1 MYNTIRCVFFTRDTV
16 KRLWLSPD
24 EKQPGPNLPY
34 EEGNAMLV
42 HLMLELYNCDREL
55 LSNEPLI
62 RRVLDEYPGRVDME
76 KVSPVHL
83 YDIETSNPL
92 DAGLSGF
99 VVIAQSHISL
109 HAWPEYGE
117 VDIDICSCKEF
128 SQEDAIAFA
137 KEMFQTDDVESHFVV
152 RATRSLRPEEPDPV
166 RFAEAM
172 AARRNRAAGL
182 APAEVG

>member
-1 MYNTIRCVFFTRDTV
+1 LEANDG
-16 KRLWLSPD
+16 PD
-24 EKQPGPNLPY
+24 SNKVPFSRKTYWKED
-34 EEGNAMLV
+34 AMLV
-42 HLMLELYNCDREL
+42 HLMLELYNCDRST

-62 RRVLDEYPGRVDME
+62 RRVLDEYPARVDME

-128 SQEDAIAFA
+128 SQEVAISFA
-137 KEMFQTDDVESHFVV
+137 KEMFQSNDVEAHFVV
-152 RATRSLRPEEPDPV
+152 RGNRSLRPDMPDPA
-166 RFAEAM
+166 RYEAAM
-172 AARRNRAAGL
+172 AARL
-182 APAEVG
+182 AKSGVR

>member
-1 MYNTIRCVFFTRDTV
+1 MA
-16 KRLWLSPD
+16 LLSKGAR
-24 EKQPGPNLPY
+24 ENNQ
-34 EEGNAMLV
+34 EEDAMLV

-55 LSNEPLI
+55 LSNEPLL

-92 DAGLSGF
+92 DAGMSGF
-99 VVIAQSHISL
+99 VVIAQSHISM

-137 KEMFQTDDVESHFVV
+137 KEMFQSEDVEAHFVI
-152 RATRSLRPEEPDPV
+152 RGNRSLRPDVPDPARYEAAMEARLAKTGV
-166 RFAEAM
+166 R
-172 AARRNRAAGL
+172 
-182 APAEVG
+182 

>member
-1 MYNTIRCVFFTRDTV
+1 
-16 KRLWLSPD
+16 
-24 EKQPGPNLPY
+24 
-34 EEGNAMLV
+34 
-42 HLMLELYNCDREL
+42 MLELYNIERET
-55 LSNEPLI
+55 LSNERLI
-62 RRVLDEYPGRVDME
+62 RSVLDQYPSRVGME

-109 HAWPEYGE
+109 HAWPEYRE

-137 KEMFQTDDVESHFVV
+137 KEIFQTDDVETHFVV

-166 RFAEAM
+166 RYEQAMEA
-172 AARRNRAAGL
+172 RLTKAG
-182 APAEVG
+182 VR

>member
-1 MYNTIRCVFFTRDTV
+1 
-16 KRLWLSPD
+16 
-24 EKQPGPNLPY
+24 
-34 EEGNAMLV
+34 MLV
-42 HLMLELYNCDREL
+42 HLMLELYNIDRAI
-55 LSNEPLI
+55 LSNEPLV
-62 RRVLDEYPGRVDME
+62 RRVLDEYPERVGME

-92 DAGLSGF
+92 DAGMSGF
-99 VVIAQSHISL
+99 VVIAQSHVSL

-137 KEMFQTDDVESHFVV
+137 KEMFKTDDVEAHFVV

-166 RFAEAM
+166 RLEEAVT
-172 AARRNRAAGL
+172 ARRLLKMG
-182 APAEVG
+182 VG

>member
-1 MYNTIRCVFFTRDTV
+1 
-16 KRLWLSPD
+16 
-24 EKQPGPNLPY
+24 
-34 EEGNAMLV
+34 MLV
-42 HLMLELYNCDREL
+42 HLMLELYGCDRHI
-55 LSNEPLI
+55 LSDESLVKS
-62 RRVLDEYPGRVDME
+62 VLDEYPAHVEME

-83 YDIETSNPL
+83 YQIETSNPL

-137 KEMFQTDDVESHFVV
+137 KQMFQTDDVEAHFVV
-152 RATRSLRPEEPDPV
+152 RGTRSLRPEIPDPV
-166 RFAEAM
+166 RYEAAM
-172 AARRNRAAGL
+172 AARMARL
-182 APAEVG
+182 AVR

>member
-1 MYNTIRCVFFTRDTV
+1 
-16 KRLWLSPD
+16 
-24 EKQPGPNLPY
+24 
-34 EEGNAMLV
+34 MLV
-42 HLMLELYNCDREL
+42 HLMLELYGCDRKL
-55 LSNEPLI
+55 LSNEPLV
-62 RRVLDEYPGRVDME
+62 RRVLDEYPARVGME

-117 VDIDICSCKEF
+117 VDIDICSFQEF

-137 KEMFQTDDVESHFVV
+137 KQMFQTDDVETHFVV
-152 RATRSLRPEEPDPV
+152 RGARSLRPETPDSA
-166 RFAEAM
+166 RYIAAL
-172 AARRNRAAGL
+172 AARREKQ
-182 APAEVG
+182 EVR

>member
-1 MYNTIRCVFFTRDTV
+1 MRYILHKDNTLGGI
-16 KRLWLSPD
+16 
-24 EKQPGPNLPY
+24 
-34 EEGNAMLV
+34 AMLV
-42 HLMLELYNCDREL
+42 HLMLELYNIDRET

-62 RRVLDEYPGRVDME
+62 RSVLDQYPGRVGME

-99 VVIAQSHISL
+99 VVIAQSHISM

-128 SQEDAIAFA
+128 SQDDAIAFA
-137 KEMFQTDDVESHFVV
+137 KEMFQTEGVETHFVE
-152 RATRSLRPEEPDPV
+152 RGARSLRPEIPDPV
-166 RFAEAM
+166 RLEA
-172 AARRNRAAGL
+172 ALAQRREK
-182 APAEVG
+182 AEVR

>member
-1 MYNTIRCVFFTRDTV
+1 
-16 KRLWLSPD
+16 
-24 EKQPGPNLPY
+24 
-34 EEGNAMLV
+34 MLV
-42 HLMLELYNCDREL
+42 HLMLELYNIEREI
-55 LSNEPLI
+55 LSNEPLM
-62 RRVLDEYPGRVDME
+62 RRVLDEYPSRIGME

-99 VVIAQSHISL
+99 VVIAQSHVSL

-128 SQEDAIAFA
+128 SQEEAIAFA
-137 KEMFQTDDVESHFVV
+137 KEVFQTDDVEAHFVV
-152 RATRSLRPEEPDPV
+152 RATRSLRPEDPDPV
-166 RFAEAM
+166 RFEQAM
-172 AARRNRAAGL
+172 AARRNRAASL

>member
-1 MYNTIRCVFFTRDTV
+1 
-16 KRLWLSPD
+16 
-24 EKQPGPNLPY
+24 
-34 EEGNAMLV
+34 MLV
-42 HLMLELYNCDREL
+42 HLMLELYNIDREI
-55 LSNEPLI
+55 LSNESLM
-62 RRVLDEYPGRVDME
+62 RRVLDEYPTRVGME
-76 KVSPVHL
+76 KVSPVHM

-137 KEMFQTDDVESHFVV
+137 KEIFQTDDVEAHFVV
-152 RATRSLRPEEPDPV
+152 RATRSLRPDEPDPV
-166 RFAEAM
+166 RLQQALE
-172 AARRNRAAGL
+172 ARRLAQAG
-182 APAEVG
+182 VR

>member
-1 MYNTIRCVFFTRDTV
+1 
-16 KRLWLSPD
+16 
-24 EKQPGPNLPY
+24 
-34 EEGNAMLV
+34 MLV
-42 HLMLELYNCDREL
+42 HLMLELYGCDRKILED
-55 LSNEPLI
+55 EPLL
-62 RRVLDEYPGRVDME
+62 RRVLDEYPSRVDME

-92 DAGLSGF
+92 DAGMSGL

-137 KEMFQTDDVESHFVV
+137 KEVFQTDDVEAHFVV
-152 RATRSLRPEEPDPV
+152 RANRSLRPQEPDPQ
-166 RFAEAM
+166 RYAEAL
-172 AARRNRAAGL
+172 AARLAKAG
-182 APAEVG
+182 VR

>member
-1 MYNTIRCVFFTRDTV
+1 
-16 KRLWLSPD
+16 
-24 EKQPGPNLPY
+24 
-34 EEGNAMLV
+34 MLV
-42 HLMLELYNCDREL
+42 HLMLELYRCDRQI
-55 LSNEPLI
+55 LSDETLVK
-62 RRVLDEYPGRVDME
+62 RVLEEYPARVEME

-83 YDIETSNPL
+83 YQIETSNPL

-137 KEMFQTDDVESHFVV
+137 KEIFQTDDVEAHFVV
-152 RATRSLRPEEPDPV
+152 RATRSLRPQEPDPV
-166 RFAEAM
+166 RYEQAM
-172 AARRNRAAGL
+172 ASRL
-182 APAEVG
+182 AKVVVC

>member
-1 MYNTIRCVFFTRDTV
+1 
-16 KRLWLSPD
+16 
-24 EKQPGPNLPY
+24 
-34 EEGNAMLV
+34 MLV
-42 HLMLELYNCDREL
+42 HLMLELYGCSREVL
-55 LSNEPLI
+55 TDEPLL

-92 DAGLSGF
+92 DAGMSGF

-137 KEMFQTDDVESHFVV
+137 KEIFQSDDIEAHFVV
-152 RATRSLRPEEPDPV
+152 RASRSLRPQEPDPV
-166 RFAEAM
+166 RYEQAM
-172 AARRNRAAGL
+172 TARL
-182 APAEVG
+182 AKVGGR

>member
-1 MYNTIRCVFFTRDTV
+1 
-16 KRLWLSPD
+16 
-24 EKQPGPNLPY
+24 
-34 EEGNAMLV
+34 MLV
-42 HLMLELYNCDREL
+42 HLMLELYNIEREI
-55 LSNEPLI
+55 LSNEPLV
-62 RRVLDEYPGRVDME
+62 RRVLDEYPSRIGME

-99 VVIAQSHISL
+99 VVIAQSHVSL

-137 KEMFQTDDVESHFVV
+137 KEVFQTDDVEAHFVV
-152 RATRSLRPEEPDPV
+152 RATRSLRPEDPDPV
-166 RFAEAM
+166 RLEQALV
-172 AARRNRAAGL
+172 ARLARAG
-182 APAEVG
+182 VR

>member
-1 MYNTIRCVFFTRDTV
+1 
-16 KRLWLSPD
+16 
-24 EKQPGPNLPY
+24 
-34 EEGNAMLV
+34 MLV
-42 HLMLELYNCDREL
+42 HLMLELYNIERET
-55 LSNEPLI
+55 LSNEPLM
-62 RRVLDEYPGRVDME
+62 RRVLDEYPSRIGME

-99 VVIAQSHISL
+99 VVIAQSHVSL

-137 KEMFQTDDVESHFVV
+137 KEIFLTDDVEAHFVV
-152 RATRSLRPEEPDPV
+152 RATRSLRPQEPAPV
-166 RFAEAM
+166 RLEQAV
-172 AARRNRAAGL
+172 AARLAKAG
-182 APAEVG
+182 VR

>member
-1 MYNTIRCVFFTRDTV
+1 
-16 KRLWLSPD
+16 
-24 EKQPGPNLPY
+24 
-34 EEGNAMLV
+34 MLV
-42 HLMLELYNCDREL
+42 HLMLELYNIDRET

-62 RRVLDEYPGRVDME
+62 RNVLDQYPGRVGME

-137 KEMFQTDDVESHFVV
+137 KETFETDDIEAHFVV

-166 RFAEAM
+166 RYKQAM
-172 AARRNRAAGL
+172 AERL
-182 APAEVG
+182 AKVGVS